1 MKESLLL
8 NQEISENSKII
19 EDIVYD
25 IVKNFTGDL
34 DKVMNTCKSIF
45 TSGDKPSLQELEDLL
60 GQLPSYLYFANE
72 KQEIIGIKQ
81 DIAEM
86 TRKSN
91 YNLFRMKA
99 TGTVADKNST
109 AESAVLNEM
118 VNEVIYQ
125 RAYKMIKA
133 KIEMAQEM
141 INSIKRIFD
150 ARIMDSQISIGV
162 RK

>member
-150 ARIMDSQISIGV
+150 ARMMDSQISIGV

>member
-118 VNEVIYQ
+118 VNEIIYQ

-150 ARIMDSQISIGV
+150 ARMMDSQISIGV